1 MKLKKLKKVLA
12 LSVAV
17 SVAVPGSVWAAAP
30 GEKMS
35 VEEYE
40 AGGGCL
46 PEGFHYILD
55 ENGLVTIL
63 DDGSAAMEENIS
75 EETEDPGTEISEEI
89 QDPETETSEEE
100 TQDPET
106 EIPE

>member
-35 VEEYE
+35 VEVYE

-46 PEGFHYILD
+46 PEGFHYI
-55 ENGLVTIL
+55 
-63 DDGSAAMEENIS
+63 
-75 EETEDPGTEISEEI
+75 
-89 QDPETETSEEE
+89 
-100 TQDPET
+100 
-106 EIPE
+106 